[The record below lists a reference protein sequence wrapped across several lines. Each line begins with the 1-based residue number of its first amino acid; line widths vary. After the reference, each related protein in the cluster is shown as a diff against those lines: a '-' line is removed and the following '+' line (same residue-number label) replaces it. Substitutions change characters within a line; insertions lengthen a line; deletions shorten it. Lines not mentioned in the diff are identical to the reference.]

1 MNTVRWLCLF
11 LALCFNAQAQNTL
24 KTIPQTAQ
32 VQTNADVQMYE
43 ELERS
48 LEQALSS
55 QQTTELLAK
64 VSADFVARDARQ
76 AGVLARQ
83 AWLDQARMRRA
94 ARLVSDLHVQLNTES
109 KTAVVSFYLLEPASD
124 KHPARTAFVVDVWRQ
139 QQLMSR
145 HTSPVRQIPSA
156 RRPDGKE

>member
-1 MNTVRWLCLF
+1 MNTTRWLCL
-11 LALCFNAQAQNTL
+11 LVALCCNAQAQNTL
-24 KTIPQTAQ
+24 KTIPQAAQ
-32 VQTNADVQMYE
+32 VQTNADAPLYE

-55 QQTTELLAK
+55 QNSQEVLAK
-64 VSADFVARDARQ
+64 LSADFVARDARQ
-76 AGVLARQ
+76 AGVLTRQ
-83 AWLDQARMRRA
+83 AWLDQARIRRA

-124 KHPARTAFVVDVWRQ
+124 KRPARTTFVVDVWRQ

-145 HTSPVRQIPSA
+145 YTSPVRQIPSA